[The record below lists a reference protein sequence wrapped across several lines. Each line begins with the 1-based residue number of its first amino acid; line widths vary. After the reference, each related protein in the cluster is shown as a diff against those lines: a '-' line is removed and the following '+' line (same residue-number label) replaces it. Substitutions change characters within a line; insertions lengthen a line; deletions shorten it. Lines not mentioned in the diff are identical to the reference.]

1 MKKNISDI
9 EYKKRDQMFCC
20 TPPEDFD
27 WRTPLEFQPIDEINR
42 EFDLFPPDGKFRF
55 CHLETCK
62 TNEDALAMCETIS
75 SALEKINGTVVF
87 YPDLNLW
94 KCTFDVKPSKSF
106 EVRMW
111 RHPWGY
117 QLSAARTTGND
128 LDNETNFEEMSD
140 TIGPNETFFQQFCDA
155 FDAQQSV

>member
-1 MKKNISDI
+1 
-9 EYKKRDQMFCC
+9 MFCRA
-20 TPPEDFD
+20 PSKFHSNDGENDEDFD
-27 WRTPLEFQPIDEINR
+27 WRKTLEFHSNDDKINK

-55 CHLETCK
+55 CYLETCK
-62 TNEDALAMCETIS
+62 TIEDALAMCATIS
-75 SALEKINGTVVF
+75 NALEKINGTVVF

-94 KCTFDVKPSKSF
+94 KCTFDGKPTKSF

-128 LDNETNFEEMSD
+128 LDNETSFEEMPY

-155 FDAQQSV
+155 FDAHQSK